1 MTGRLFLVPTPI
13 GNLEDITLRAIRV
26 LREVELVL
34 AEDTRRTRQ
43 LLDHFQITTPLSSLH
58 EHNEHHKTAALI
70 ERLEAGARFALC
82 SDAGTPLISDPGE
95 SLVAAAIAADIAVE
109 SLPGANAAIT
119 ALCASGI
126 TATSFRF
133 VGFLPRGSDRK
144 KALALLQEDTSTL
157 IFYESPRRLAETLAD
172 LRDLFG
178 ERPLCV
184 ARELTKMH
192 EEFLR
197 GTPSSV
203 LAGLPEEVLGEITIV
218 VQGAPEK
225 VRDLSADAVSLTLVL
240 QAALAAKASTKDAA
254 QIAADLLKLPKKMAY
269 QRALELSREGGM
281 KNE

>member
-1 MTGRLFLVPTPI
+1 MVVMTGRLFLVPTPI

-43 LLDHFQITTPLSSLH
+43 LLDHLQITTPLSSLH

-172 LRDLFG
+172 LRDIFG

-184 ARELTKMH
+184 ARELTKIH

-203 LAGLPEEVLGEITIV
+203 LAGLPEEVLGEITLV

-225 VRDLSADAVSLTLVL
+225 VRDLSADAVALTLAL
-240 QAALAAKASTKDAA
+240 QAALAANASTKDAA

-269 QRALELSREGGM
+269 QRALELTQ
-281 KNE
+281 KT

>member
-34 AEDTRRTRQ
+34 AEDTRRTRH
-43 LLDHFQITTPLSSLH
+43 LLDHFQLSTPLTSLH
-58 EHNEHHKTAALI
+58 EHNEHHKTTALI
-70 ERLEAGARFALC
+70 ERLEAGAHFALC

-95 SLVAAAIAADIAVE
+95 SLVAAAIAAGIAVE

-126 TATSFRF
+126 STTSFRF
-133 VGFLPRGSDRK
+133 IGFLPRGSDRR
-144 KALALLQEDTSTL
+144 KALALLQEDSSTL
-157 IFYESPRRLAETLAD
+157 LFYESPRRLAETLAD
-172 LRDLFG
+172 LRDSFG

-184 ARELTKMH
+184 ARELTKIH

-225 VRDLSADAVSLTLVL
+225 IRDLSADSLALTLVL
-240 QAALAAKASTKDAA
+240 QAAFAAKASTKDAA

-269 QRALELSREGGM
+269 QRALELSKEQP
-281 KNE
+281 K

>member
-1 MTGRLFLVPTPI
+1 MVPMTGRLFLVPTPI

-34 AEDTRRTRQ
+34 AEDTRRTRH
-43 LLDHFQITTPLSSLH
+43 LLDHFQLTTPLSSLH

-70 ERLEAGARFALC
+70 TRLQAGSQLALC

-95 SLVAAAIAADIAVE
+95 ALVAAAIEAGVTIE
-109 SLPGANAAIT
+109 SLPGANAALT

-126 TATSFRF
+126 SASSFRF
-133 VGFLPRGSDRK
+133 VGFLPRGSDRR
-144 KALALLQEDTSTL
+144 KALTLLQEDPSTL
-157 IFYESPRRLAETLAD
+157 LFYESPRRLAETLTD
-172 LRDLFG
+172 LRDIFG

-184 ARELTKMH
+184 ARELTKVH

-197 GTPSSV
+197 GTPSSI

-225 VRDLSADAVSLTLVL
+225 IRDLSADALALTQIL

-269 QRALELSREGGM
+269 QRALELTQ
-281 KNE
+281 K

>member
-95 SLVAAAIAADIAVE
+95 SLVAAAIAASVAVE

-126 TATSFRF
+126 SAVSFRF
-133 VGFLPRGSDRK
+133 IGFLPRGSDRR
-144 KALALLQEDTSTL
+144 KALALLQEDPSTL

-172 LRDLFG
+172 LRDCFG

-184 ARELTKMH
+184 ARELTKLH

-218 VQGAPEK
+218 VQGAPVK
-225 VRDLSADAVSLTLVL
+225 IRDLSADSLALTLVL

-269 QRALELSREGGM
+269 QRSD
-281 KNE
+281 